1 MNHGDA
7 IFCKSDLMVI
17 WVQLLVDPSQLIVQ
31 YRLTK
36 SVFINCVFHP
46 EMNFGSKNN
55 ATIKTG
61 QDILKGV
68 CYYDGHLT
76 FAITSASRQPKNTKK
91 HT

>member
-1 MNHGDA
+1 MNHGNA
-7 IFCKSDLMVI
+7 IFKSDLMVI

-76 FAITSASRQPKNTKK
+76 FAKTSAS
-91 HT
+91 